1 MLSACLIKAS
11 LKHACQHSGVNLNVG
26 GRLVYRGGLVSRGRL
41 VDRGRL
47 VMWFIIEILLALSIL
62 STVLTGIYYLIPAFN
77 RSTDIA
83 KSQVKSI
90 NLKNALLNVYMDIA
104 GAEEN
109 CGGYSVCPATPLPCN
124 ISYTNGGISFSYVI
138 SQNLNVATPIQS
150 AFNQAGCSTT
160 LNSNTLSIFCPSFT
174 ASSIDFCSNSN
185 YESYTFVN
193 PDPPMPSI
201 TFYTILQPNNPASP
215 LSAPYVVDYTPI
227 YQYYQNQSLSKFE
240 QIASGMKNYVL
251 ERRTSEIANSCTWN
265 GSDKSATGYWTGGM
279 ESSYDFYIPWIL
291 QACSSSPNL
300 LCQTQAN
307 QSVCSNSCTNISLSQ
322 NCSITTLLTNVGLV
336 TSLPRSSSTASSFY
350 YVDGFGNSITIVPY
364 ANLQETLAD
373 IHPSFSYMTL
383 CQSGTNCP
391 PFAGV
396 ITLSNT
402 NVSCVQAGAPYCY
415 LQFTYP

>member
-1 MLSACLIKAS
+1 
-11 LKHACQHSGVNLNVG
+11 
-26 GRLVYRGGLVSRGRL
+26 
-41 VDRGRL
+41 
-47 VMWFIIEILLALSIL
+47 MWFIIEIILALSIL

-90 NLKNALLNVYMDIA
+90 NLKNALLNVYIDIA
-104 GAEEN
+104 NAEQN
-109 CGGYSVCPATPLPCN
+109 CGGYSICPATPLPCN
-124 ISYTNGGISFSYVI
+124 ISYTNGGISFSYIV
-138 SQNLNVATPIQS
+138 SQNLNVATPTSLPRIIQS
-150 AFNQAGCSTT
+150 AFSQAECSVSVI
-160 LNSNTLSIFCPSFT
+160 NSNTISVFCPSIT
-174 ASSIDFCSNSN
+174 ASNMDFCSNTAN

-193 PDPPMPSI
+193 PNPPTMPSI

-240 QIASGMKNYVL
+240 QIASAMKNYVL

-265 GSDKSATGYWTGGM
+265 GSAWVGGM
-279 ESSYDFYIPWIL
+279 ESSYDFYVPWIL

-307 QSVCSNSCTNISLSQ
+307 QSICSNSCTNISLSQ

-336 TSLPRSSSTASSFY
+336 SSTASSFY
-350 YVDGFGNSITIVPY
+350 YVDGFGNSITIIPY
-364 ANLQETLAD
+364 ANLQGTLAD

-396 ITLSNT
+396 IELSNISAT
-402 NVSCVQAGAPYCY
+402 CVQAGEPYCY

>member
-1 MLSACLIKAS
+1 M
-11 LKHACQHSGVNLNVG
+11 NLNVG
-26 GRLVYRGGLVSRGRL
+26 GRLVN
-41 VDRGRL
+41 RGRL

-83 KSQVKSI
+83 KSQIKSI

-104 GAEEN
+104 NAEQN

-124 ISYTNGGISFSYVI
+124 ISYTNGGLSFSYVV
-138 SQNLNVATPIQS
+138 SPSLNVTTPIQS
-150 AFNQAGCSTT
+150 AFNQAGCSVSVV
-160 LNSNTLSIFCPSFT
+160 NSNTISVFCPSIT
-174 ASSIDFCSNSN
+174 ASNMDFCYNSN

-193 PDPPMPSI
+193 PNPPTMPSI

-240 QIASGMKNYVL
+240 QIASAMKNYVL

-265 GSDKSATGYWTGGM
+265 GSAWTGGM
-279 ESSYDFYIPWIL
+279 ESSYDFYVPWIL
-291 QACSSSPNL
+291 QACSSSPNS
-300 LCQTQAN
+300 LCQSPPN
-307 QSVCSNSCTNISLSQ
+307 PSVCSNSCTNISLSQ

-336 TSLPRSSSTASSFY
+336 TSMPRYSSTASSFY

-364 ANLQETLAD
+364 ANLQGTLAD
-373 IHPSFSYMTL
+373 IHPSFSYMIQ

-396 ITLSNT
+396 IELSNISAT
-402 NVSCVQAGAPYCY
+402 CVGQVLPYCY

>member
-1 MLSACLIKAS
+1 
-11 LKHACQHSGVNLNVG
+11 
-26 GRLVYRGGLVSRGRL
+26 
-41 VDRGRL
+41 
-47 VMWFIIEILLALSIL
+47 MWFIIEILLALSIL

-77 RSTDIA
+77 RSTEVA

-104 GAEEN
+104 NAEQN

-124 ISYTNGGISFSYVI
+124 ISYTNGGISFSYVV
-138 SQNLNVATPIQS
+138 SQNLNVATPTSLPRIIQS
-150 AFNQAGCSTT
+150 AFNQAGCSVSVV
-160 LNSNTLSIFCPSFT
+160 NSNTISVFCPSIT
-174 ASSIDFCSNSN
+174 ASNMDFCSNSN

-193 PDPPMPSI
+193 PNPPTMPSI

-240 QIASGMKNYVL
+240 QIADAMKNYVL
-251 ERRTSEIANSCTWN
+251 QRRTSEIANSCTWN
-265 GSDKSATGYWTGGM
+265 GSAWTGGM
-279 ESSYDFYIPWIL
+279 ESSYDFYVPWIL
-291 QACSSSPNL
+291 QACSSSPNS
-300 LCQTQAN
+300 LCQSPPN
-307 QSVCSNSCTNISLSQ
+307 PSVCSNSCTNISLSQ

-336 TSLPRSSSTASSFY
+336 TSMPRSSSTASSFY

-364 ANLQETLAD
+364 ANGTLSSAN
-373 IHPSFSYMTL
+373 PSYVFLNNCKQY
-383 CQSGTNCP
+383 GTNCP

-402 NVSCVQAGAPYCY
+402 NAACVQAGEPYCY

>member
-1 MLSACLIKAS
+1 
-11 LKHACQHSGVNLNVG
+11 
-26 GRLVYRGGLVSRGRL
+26 
-41 VDRGRL
+41 
-47 VMWFIIEILLALSIL
+47 MWFIIEILLALSIL

-90 NLKNALLNVYMDIA
+90 NLKNALLNIYMDIA
-104 GAEEN
+104 NAEQN

-124 ISYTNGGISFSYVI
+124 ISYTNGGLSFSYVV
-138 SQNLNVATPIQS
+138 SQSLNVATPTSLPRFIQS
-150 AFNQAGCSTT
+150 SFNQAGCSVSVV
-160 LNSNTLSIFCPSFT
+160 NSNTISVFCPSVT

-193 PDPPMPSI
+193 PNPPTMPSI

-240 QIASGMKNYVL
+240 QIASAMKNYVL

-265 GSDKSATGYWTGGM
+265 GSDWTGGM
-279 ESSYDFYIPWIL
+279 ESSYDFYVPWIL
-291 QACSSSPNL
+291 QACSSSPNS
-300 LCQTQAN
+300 LCQSPPN
-307 QSVCSNSCTNISLSQ
+307 PSVCSNSCTNISLSQ

-336 TSLPRSSSTASSFY
+336 TSMPRSTSMPRYSSTASSFY

-364 ANLQETLAD
+364 ANLQGTLAD
-373 IHPSFSYMTL
+373 IHPSSSYMTQ

-396 ITLSNT
+396 IELSNISAT
-402 NVSCVQAGAPYCY
+402 CVQAGEPYCY